1 MNVTALR
8 RHEVVTSLLVSDLT
22 AVHLL
27 DEQISFAHVVP
38 PHIHLAIGNPDV
50 DALHSAHQV
59 IHQALAIPAYNV
71 DEGIGWRRA
80 VVNCHLQVTRHLGSP
95 AHIDGVEES
104 SRHVLLSLNRVQ
116 QSQWSSWWHVMHR
129 VTR

>member
-1 MNVTALR
+1 MSTVYRSCTINYAIIIWLSSVT
-8 RHEVVTSLLVSDLT
+8 RHVSASAFKQHKVVTSLLVSDLA

-27 DEQISFAHVVP
+27 DEQISFAHVVL

-71 DEGIGWRRA
+71 DEGIGWRCA
-80 VVNCHLQVTRHLGSP
+80 VVDCHLQLTRQ
-95 AHIDGVEES
+95 IT
-104 SRHVLLSLNRVQ
+104 SRSNTLRC
-116 QSQWSSWWHVMHR
+116 
-129 VTR
+129 

>member
-1 MNVTALR
+1 M
-8 RHEVVTSLLVSDLT
+8 VTSLLVSDLA

-27 DEQISFAHVVP
+27 DKQISFAHVVP

-50 DALHSAHQV
+50 YALHSAHQV

-80 VVNCHLQVTRHLGSP
+80 VVDCHLQPTRQIAATHC
-95 AHIDGVEES
+95 GVED
-104 SRHVLLSLNRVQ
+104 NIGQ
-116 QSQWSSWWHVMHR
+116 QSHWSS
-129 VTR
+129 